1 MTTSSTDIYLY
12 TTLGCI
18 GVILLI
24 ILFWWIAYKLISKR
38 ARVPIH
44 LKATSYFNAFL
55 LNALVIS
62 IAIAV
67 TTIINNLLQD
77 KTEIWGLDSN
87 IKSIITISTSFIATF
102 SAYFIMYSLTGYGRG
117 MFAPIPLLVK

>member
-1 MTTSSTDIYLY
+1 MTTSSVNIYIY
-12 TTLGCI
+12 TILGCI
-18 GVILLI
+18 GVILFI
-24 ILFWWIAYKLISKR
+24 MLFWWITYKLISKR

-44 LKATSYFNAFL
+44 IKATSYFNAFL

-67 TTIINNLLQD
+67 TTIINNILED
-77 KTEIWGLDSN
+77 KTEIWGIDTN
-87 IKSIITISTSFIATF
+87 IKSILTISVSFVATF

-117 MFAPIPLLVK
+117 MFAPIPLIAK